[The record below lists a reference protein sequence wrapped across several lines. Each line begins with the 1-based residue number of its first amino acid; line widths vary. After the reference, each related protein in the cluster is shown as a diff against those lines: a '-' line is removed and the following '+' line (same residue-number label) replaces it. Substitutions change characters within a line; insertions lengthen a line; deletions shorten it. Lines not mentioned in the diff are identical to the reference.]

1 MVFFDEIL
9 KAPEDSIF
17 RLSSDFASDAREHKV
32 NLGVGAYK
40 TEALKPFVLESV
52 LEAEKKAAGV
62 KHNKEYLPITG
73 LPVFLSHSLQL
84 VFGESLIAGVSA
96 RTASVQTVGGTGGLR
111 LAGEFLATF
120 VKPMLYMSDPT
131 WANHQPTFTRAGMTV
146 KSHPYY
152 NPKLRGFDFDAMCGA
167 IRQMPKGS
175 AILLHA
181 CCHNPT
187 GCDPTFEQ
195 WKELS
200 ALIKEQGVFPLF
212 DFAYQGFGAGV
223 EEDAL
228 AIRYFAEQGHEMIVV
243 TSNSKN
249 FGLYGERV
257 GALFAVAADASRAQT
272 ILSQLKVLVRNN
284 YSNPPTHGARIVATI
299 LETESL
305 KKKWLSELSGMRE
318 RITGMRSLLAKG
330 LIAEKGEESFGF
342 LRKQSGMFSFSG
354 LEKQQAESLKTE
366 HGIYMTNDGRISICG
381 LNQENIDC
389 VIKAILSVL

>member
-1 MVFFDEIL
+1 M
-9 KAPEDSIF
+9 APDDSIF
-17 RLSSDFASDAREHKV
+17 RLSSDFASDDRGHKV
-32 NLGVGAYK
+32 NLGIGAYK

-52 LEAEKKAAGV
+52 LEAEKRAAGV

-131 WANHQPTFTRAGMTV
+131 WANHHPTFTRAGMTV
-146 KSHPYY
+146 QSHSYY
-152 NPKLRGFDFDAMCGA
+152 NPQLRRFDFDAMCRA
-167 IRQMPKGS
+167 IGQMPKGS

-200 ALIKEQGVFPLF
+200 ALIKKQEMFPLF

-223 EEDAL
+223 EEDAR

-318 RITGMRSLLAKG
+318 RITGMRSLLAEG